1 MPGSRFALRHVIS
14 VCGLF
19 MALLLHTPA
28 GSQDLEPMLLVP
40 AIAGSLYRDSD
51 GDGLPDVWERQ
62 GYTEN
67 GVFVDLPTMGA
78 DPQHK
83 DLFVWMD
90 YMVRPD
96 SVSLA
101 PSQTVIDRIKAVF
114 ANAPVQNP
122 DGTTGINIHP
132 VLGSQV
138 TYVET
143 LGEAGDYTKV
153 WLQFDSLK
161 NDFFNP
167 AYAKAFRY
175 MIWAN
180 SYNQGTSSGLAR
192 DIPAVNFLVTLG
204 EWGAPGGTD
213 WEKQG
218 TFIHE
223 LGHCLGLTHG
233 GTDHDN
239 YKPNYLSIMSYF
251 FQTSGL
257 YIDGHWGDAGY
268 PLHFDYQ
275 RMNTPSLDENHLNE
289 SLGMTGAAD
298 LSHYGSLYYYFDST
312 WKEAFAANAAGQIDW
327 NKNGVIEADVAAD
340 INASGGRSVLSAQNN
355 WPNINYD
362 ADGQIGPNSAAA
374 VTKARRKAI
383 PDELRHELDNE
394 TNERLK
400 RLRQELTPP
409 PSGADSLPAGDATT
423 R

>member
-1 MPGSRFALRHVIS
+1 MHDHRLALRRAIS
-14 VCGLF
+14 ACGLF
-19 MALLLHTPA
+19 VALFFHAPA
-28 GSQDLEPMLLVP
+28 GAQDLEPLLLVP
-40 AIAGSLYRDSD
+40 SITGARRRDSD
-51 GDGLPDVWERQ
+51 GDGLPDVWETQ

-78 DPQHK
+78 DPKRK

-96 SVSLA
+96 SISLA

-114 ANAPVQNP
+114 ANAPAQNP
-122 DGTTGINIHP
+122 DGTTGISIHP

-138 TYVET
+138 TYVQT

-180 SYNQGTSSGLAR
+180 SYNQDTSSGLAR

-204 EWGAPGGTD
+204 EWTTPGGTD

-233 GTDHDN
+233 GTDHAN

-275 RMNTPSLDENHLNE
+275 RMNTPSLNENHLDE
-289 SLGMTGAAD
+289 RLGMTGADD
-298 LSHYGSLYYYFDST
+298 LSRYGALYYYFNST

-340 INASGGRSVLSAQNN
+340 INASGGYSVLSAQNN
-355 WPNINYD
+355 WPNVNYN
-362 ADGQIGPNSAAA
+362 ANGQIGPNSDTA
-374 VTKARRKAI
+374 VAKARRTAI

-409 PSGADSLPAGDATT
+409 PSGTATGPAGDPTA